1 MLRNFTNYSMPQR
14 LASYFSQISTY
25 HKRLIMVVIVVVV
38 LLLGFRFISPLI
50 TIIKQEDIKP
60 AALYDLAVTDKS
72 PLKSTNG
79 RTNVV
84 LLGMG
89 GSTHEGPDLTDS
101 ILVASLDLQ
110 GKEKDIALI
119 PIPRDTW
126 SPTLQDKINSAYH
139 YGELKKKGGG
149 LILAKS
155 IAEEITGLP
164 IHYGVTLDFA
174 GFTQIIDLLGGVD
187 VYVERSF
194 TDEQFPIPGKEND
207 ECDGDKEFK
216 CRYKT
221 VSFQKGWI
229 HMNGTQALEFVR
241 SRHSIGSEGNDYSRS
256 ERQQKIIVAVKD
268 KVLKDKVFL
277 NPSKMQEIKKQ
288 VDSSI
293 ETDLIFT
300 DLLYLA
306 KVARGVD
313 NQNLK
318 QFPLIE
324 GGAEGTTAGF
334 LINPPIEDYD
344 GRWVLAPEGDN
355 FTPIHTY
362 LVCVLT
368 NPQCTMKLPALP

>member
-1 MLRNFTNYSMPQR
+1 MPQP
-14 LASYFSQISTY
+14 LTSFFSQFSSH
-25 HKRLIMVVIVVVV
+25 HKRLILASVGVFI
-38 LLLGFRFISPLI
+38 LLLALKFISPLI
-50 TIIKQEDIKP
+50 AMVQQENIKP
-60 AALYDLAVTDKS
+60 SALYDLAVTDKS

-79 RTNVV
+79 RTNIV

-101 ILVASLDLQ
+101 ILVASADLE

-139 YGELKKKGGG
+139 YGEIKKDGGG

-164 IHYGVTLDFA
+164 IHYGMTLDFA

-187 VYVERSF
+187 VTVERSF

-207 ECDGDKEFK
+207 ECDGDEEFK

-221 VSFQKGWI
+221 VTFNKGVQ

-256 ERQQKIIVAVKD
+256 QRQQKVITAVKD
-268 KVLKDKVFL
+268 KVLQDKVFL
-277 NPSKMQEIKKQ
+277 NPNKMQEIKKQ
-288 VDSSI
+288 VDSSL

-306 KVARGVD
+306 KVARGID

-318 QFPLIE
+318 QIPLIE

-334 LINPPIEDYD
+334 LINPPIENYN
-344 GRWVLAPEGDN
+344 GRWVLAPEDDD
-355 FTPIHTY
+355 FTPIHSY
-362 LVCVLT
+362 ILCVLT
-368 NPQCTMKLPALP
+368 NPQCTMKLPEIGI